1 MGLVIAALF
10 FVVSSLTVTHVAHLH
25 EQNSQLSQKVQVLE
39 TQADINNLQ
48 IDGVPVRNL
57 SNENE

>member
-1 MGLVIAALF
+1 MGFVIAALF

-25 EQNSQLSQKVQVLE
+25 EQNHQLNQKIQVLE
-39 TQADINNLQ
+39 TQEDINNLQ

-57 SNENE
+57 SDESK